1 MVLPMRKQYRK
12 RKQKAGHGTKHA
24 EEHPMSLT
32 FKSAT
37 SYRALSASALMQG
50 GQFSDIA
57 QRIADIRKANG
68 QDVVSE
74 EALAS
79 HIIATRRWL
88 LTNGVEEATLR
99 PIEGMPARA
108 MGAKI
113 SLEQVGNML
122 SNGAK
127 KAVKAQGK

>member
-1 MVLPMRKQYRK
+1 
-12 RKQKAGHGTKHA
+12 
-24 EEHPMSLT
+24 MSLT